1 MKRKLFTIL
10 TFLLAFFVTIGIR
23 VQTGKCES
31 KIHPLPLADMRMNQL
46 CVQKGKLCAY
56 YKDEDSINQKAVFQN
71 NKWMTKMVKDSFS
84 IQKGEKKYF
93 TVFPDGDGYI
103 EVSPDVKTIKTHNA
117 NGKVTKKIV
126 IKNTKLLAAASKI
139 KQAQQVGKNLIFL
152 LFEEKKT
159 EKKSTA

>member
-1 MKRKLFTIL
+1 M
-10 TFLLAFFVTIGIR
+10 
-23 VQTGKCES
+23 QTGKCES

-103 EVSPDVKTIKTHNA
+103 EVSPDVKTIKR
-117 NGKVTKKIV
+117 IM
-126 IKNTKLLAAASKI
+126 
-139 KQAQQVGKNLIFL
+139 Q
-152 LFEEKKT
+152 T
-159 EKKSTA
+159 ER